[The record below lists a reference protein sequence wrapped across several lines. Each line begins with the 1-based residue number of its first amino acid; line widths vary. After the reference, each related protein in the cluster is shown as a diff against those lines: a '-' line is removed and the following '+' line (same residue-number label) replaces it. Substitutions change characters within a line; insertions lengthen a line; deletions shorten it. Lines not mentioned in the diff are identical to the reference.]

1 MKKITLIGLVVALMA
16 LFAGP
21 AAAQDGPT
29 LTADPVA
36 EAGTNDINVTGSGFT
51 AGLALFVLPCA
62 DAGGDIDTF
71 NNADDPGSLCD
82 TSALTPVTVGDDGT
96 FEATIGGWDI
106 PAEGLVFVAGDAG
119 QTEVG
124 VGVITVGD
132 GGGDDAAAEEEAA
145 PAAEEEAPAADLA
158 NTGAETGVLVGV
170 GVALLGLGVVSTR
183 AGRRLGDR

>member
-29 LTADPVA
+29 VTADPVA
-36 EAGTNDINVTGSGFT
+36 AAGQNDIEVTGAGFSP
-51 AGLALFVLPCA
+51 GIALFVLPCA
-62 DAGGDIDTF
+62 DAGGDIDAF
-71 NNADDPGSLCD
+71 LSNDDPGSLCD
-82 TSALTPVTVGDDGT
+82 TSALTPVTAGDDGGFT
-96 FEATIGGWDI
+96 ATVSYDV
-106 PAEGLVFVAGDAG
+106 PAEGLVFVAGDAA

-132 GGGDDAAAEEEAA
+132 GGGDAAADDAAPAEEEA
-145 PAAEEEAPAADLA
+145 APAADLA